1 MYKIII
7 SMVSIMLLLQS
18 CQKQIPNVKN
28 KEDKKMNYLES
39 KYFTRYKEYTTE
51 EFDIE
56 AYKEIVKRQKGRRTL
71 TLEDGTIIQMD
82 RPYYK
87 DMTFGVERT
96 SQGSIRISPSKP
108 YFVQVYKEF
117 YPRGRLKRQGFLL
130 DIHAIGIWQEFNERG
145 KLIKEID
152 YEKKDW
158 SKYHYR
164 DVLKFLD
171 EKKII
176 NLKTGEGRGTF
187 DFYLDREN
195 EKWHIE
201 ISESF
206 SNGFVATMYILDANT
221 LKVLDMKKEQR
232 GME

>member
-1 MYKIII
+1 
-7 SMVSIMLLLQS
+7 MLLLQS
-18 CQKQIPNVKN
+18 CQKQIPKVEN
-28 KEDKKMNYLES
+28 KKDEKMNYLES

-51 EFDIE
+51 KFDVE
-56 AYKEIVKRQKGRRTL
+56 AYEEIVKRQKGRRTL
-71 TLEDGTIIQMD
+71 TLEDGTIIQMS
-82 RPYYK
+82 RPYSK

-96 SQGSIRISPSKP
+96 SQGFIRISPSRP
-108 YFVQVYKEF
+108 YFIEIVKIF
-117 YPRGRLKRQGFLL
+117 SPKGSLTRQGFF
-130 DIHAIGIWQEFNERG
+130 ISGNKIGIAQEFNERG